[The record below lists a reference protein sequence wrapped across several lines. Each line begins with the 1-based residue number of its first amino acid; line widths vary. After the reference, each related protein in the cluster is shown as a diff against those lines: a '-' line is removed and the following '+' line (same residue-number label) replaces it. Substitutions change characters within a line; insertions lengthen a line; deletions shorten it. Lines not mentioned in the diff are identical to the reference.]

1 MSKRIWL
8 GLVLLAAAQV
18 ALGQNCDNIVSD
30 GANILGGRATG
41 AVEEAA
47 KTINAQGGD
56 ARVVTVGQLSG
67 TPEAFFHTR
76 VADCRS
82 WQSATAGIK
91 NNLVVFFVSTNPK
104 KLAIFYGAEM
114 ANILGSSA
122 NAIKMQYMA
131 PAFKDGDWMRGF
143 VQGET
148 QVGMRIHAFNEA
160 ALHPTQTT
168 TTVQNEATDLSG
180 LWTAMYWT
188 LGIGF
193 VTFLAWFL
201 LYIRGNSRK
210 QREAITAAQQDALQT
225 AARVADMIERLKAQ
239 YAEKKALEENVD
251 AQIGAVNLVSEQ
263 FARMGN
269 SESTNPATT
278 GLSADQYTTI
288 ANAYQR
294 LMDQLITL
302 QRDNKPSTSASRT
315 AYAPSRK
322 SNSTYERFGAGQ
334 SHSPSP
340 PPPSPTPAPH
350 PTSTHTTTN
359 TTVFVDNSPAY
370 VPIIVEEPVYR
381 QREPDPEPVYS
392 SSYSSRSSRSDDS
405 DSGSSS
411 NWGGVSV
418 SAKDDDNGSSSD
430 FSSKEDDDD
439 SSDSGS
445 SDGF

>member
-8 GLVLLAAAQV
+8 GLVLLAAVQV
-18 ALGQNCDNIVSD
+18 AFGQNCDNIVSD
-30 GANILGGRATG
+30 EANILGGRATG

-67 TPEAFFHTR
+67 TPETFFHTR

-225 AARVADMIERLKAQ
+225 AARVADMIERLKNQ
-239 YAEKKALEENVD
+239 YNESKALGGAVD
-251 AQIGAVNLVSEQ
+251 DKIGAVNLVSEQ

-302 QRDNKPSTSASRT
+302 QRDNKPSASASRA
-315 AYAPSRK
+315 AYAPSPK
-322 SNSTYERFGAGQ
+322 SKSTYEYFGTSQ
-334 SHSPSP
+334 SRPYTP
-340 PPPSPTPAPH
+340 PPPSQAPAPQ

-411 NWGGVSV
+411 SY
-418 SAKDDDNGSSSD
+418 SSDSSSSYDSGSSSD
-430 FSSKEDDDD
+430 YSSSDSS

-445 SDGF
+445 SSDF